1 MNDFLWNYMVG
12 FLNGEYQTE
21 EEVQELLTKNNEN

>member
-12 FLNGEYQTE
+12 FLSGEYRTE
-21 EEVQELLTKNNEN
+21 EEVKNLLQENNE